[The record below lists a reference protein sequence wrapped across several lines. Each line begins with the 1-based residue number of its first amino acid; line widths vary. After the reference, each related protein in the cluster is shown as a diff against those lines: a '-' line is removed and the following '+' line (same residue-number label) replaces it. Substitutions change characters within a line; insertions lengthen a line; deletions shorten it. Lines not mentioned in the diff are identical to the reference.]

1 MDLRQIPRRRV
12 WSLSQMSLKIEV
24 NFGGLHA
31 VYFWK
36 DIFALVDVCVVCSWL
51 GDRFV

>member
-1 MDLRQIPRRRV
+1 
-12 WSLSQMSLKIEV
+12 MSLKIEV
-24 NFGGLHA
+24 NLNNFGGLHA

-36 DIFALVDVCVVCSWL
+36 DVFALVDVCVVCSWL